1 MWIVPLGRVTC
12 RPTPS
17 VPGAG
22 RPAGPQTASQVG
34 TSLYALH
41 ASQGTSTLCR
51 SHELYYLTA
60 GHVYTVYCTELTVL
74 PHRWARVHSSCTVL
88 PHRWARVLS
97 SCIVLPHRWA
107 QGQSSCSRLPHRW
120 ARVQS
125 SCTVL
130 PHRWARVQL
139 SCFQVLPHRWAHVQ
153 RSCSHV
159 LSHRWACVQRSCF
172 HVLTGGHV
180 RRACAT
186 WQKDLIRIR
195 IPLLSVIVMRIRSL
209 LRYYFF

>member
-1 MWIVPLGRVTC
+1 MHYMPPRAQVHCAEHMNSTISQLGTC
-12 RPTPS
+12 TLYTVQS
-17 VPGAG
+17 
-22 RPAGPQTASQVG
+22 
-34 TSLYALH
+34 SLY
-41 ASQGTSTLCR
+41 C
-51 SHELYYLTA
+51 LTG
-60 GHVYTVYCTELTVL
+60 GHVYT
-74 PHRWARVHSSCTVL
+74 VHSSCTVL

-159 LSHRWACVQRSCF
+159 LSHRWSCVQRSCS
-172 HVLTGGHV
+172 HVLTCGHV
-180 RRACAT
+180 QCRACAT

-195 IPLLSVIVMRIRSL
+195 IPLLYVIVMRIRSL

>member
-34 TSLYALH
+34 TSMYALH

-51 SHELYYLTA
+51 AHELYYLTA

-74 PHRWARVHSSCTVL
+74 PHRWARLQLHSSCTVL

-97 SCIVLPHRWA
+97 SCFVLP
-107 QGQSSCSRLPHRW
+107 LRW

-159 LSHRWACVQRSCF
+159 RSHRWTCVQGSCS

-180 RRACAT
+180 H
-186 WQKDLIRIR
+186 
-195 IPLLSVIVMRIRSL
+195 SL
-209 LRYYFF
+209 RGRKI

>member
-34 TSLYALH
+34 TSMYALH

-51 SHELYYLTA
+51 AHELYYLTA

-74 PHRWARVHSSCTVL
+74 PHRWARLQLHSSCTVL

-107 QGQSSCSRLPHRW
+107 
-120 ARVQS
+120 RVQS

-130 PHRWARVQL
+130 PHRSTCTALMFSSTASQMGSCTEIMFSCTVSQVVMCTEIMFSCTHMWARA
-139 SCFQVLPHRWAHVQ
+139 SCMCYVAERFNTDPDTTFICYSDADPK
-153 RSCSHV
+153 
-159 LSHRWACVQRSCF
+159 F
-172 HVLTGGHV
+172 T
-180 RRACAT
+180 
-186 WQKDLIRIR
+186 
-195 IPLLSVIVMRIRSL
+195 
-209 LRYYFF
+209 

>member
-1 MWIVPLGRVTC
+1 MWIVPLGRVIC

-34 TSLYALH
+34 TSMYALH

-51 SHELYYLTA
+51 AHELYYLTA

-88 PHRWARVLS
+88 PHRWARV
-97 SCIVLPHRWA
+97 
-107 QGQSSCSRLPHRW
+107 
-120 ARVQS
+120 
-125 SCTVL
+125 
-130 PHRWARVQL
+130 QL

-159 LSHRWACVQRSCF
+159 LSHRWSCVQRSCS
-172 HVLTGGHV
+172 HVLTCGHV
-180 RRACAT
+180 QCRACAT

>member
-34 TSLYALH
+34 TSMYALH

-51 SHELYYLTA
+51 AHELYYLTA
-60 GHVYTVYCTELTVL
+60 GHVYTVYCTELTV
-74 PHRWARVHSSCTVL
+74 
-88 PHRWARVLS
+88 
-97 SCIVLPHRWA
+97 
-107 QGQSSCSRLPHRW
+107 LPHRW

-153 RSCSHV
+153 RLCSHV
-159 LSHRWACVQRSCF
+159 LSHRWSMSCVQRSCS
-172 HVLTGGHV
+172 HVLTCGHV
-180 RRACAT
+180 H
-186 WQKDLIRIR
+186 
-195 IPLLSVIVMRIRSL
+195 V
-209 LRYYFF
+209 LRGRKI